1 MEQWIIEVI
10 TTFGYLGIF
19 LLMLLE
25 NLFPPIPSE
34 VIMPVAG
41 LAVASGNLSFTLV
54 LLVALI
60 GTLLGNL
67 VWYGA
72 ARLLGRDRFIDLAT
86 RWGKYF
92 FVKHSDVTAAI
103 DWFDRH
109 GTKAVLIGRFA
120 PGVRTLISVPAGLA
134 EMPLGKFLALSTIG
148 SAVWIA
154 LLISAGMLLHNNWHI
169 IAAVLDPLGK
179 ILVIAIVLGLIGWVA
194 WRRWKDRSSPAD
206 PTDTPTE

>member
-92 FVKHSDVTAAI
+92 FVKHSDVMMAI

-109 GTKAVLIGRFA
+109 GTKAVLFGRFA

-148 SAVWIA
+148 SVVWIS
-154 LLISAGMLLHNNWHI
+154 LLIVAGMLLHNNWHI